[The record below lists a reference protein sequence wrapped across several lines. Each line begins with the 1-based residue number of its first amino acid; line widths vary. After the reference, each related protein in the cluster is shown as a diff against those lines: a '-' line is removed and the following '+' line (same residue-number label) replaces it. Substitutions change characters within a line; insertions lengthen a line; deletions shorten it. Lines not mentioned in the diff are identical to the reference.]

1 MGPTKNP
8 GVNSGAGNVS
18 YNTFHGSIM
27 FLSFDNSTT
36 GVTRGAG
43 SSFPGRMC

>member
-8 GVNSGAGNVS
+8 GVNSGAGNIS
-18 YNTFHGSIM
+18 YNTLHGSIM